1 MPLLSAWLF
10 DVYPAGDGMLTWLLD
25 ESGRM
30 HALHDDQFTPCF
42 YARGPENE
50 LAALGHLLRARH
62 GKIRQLAGG
71 KWTPGVAL
79 RRTARRDLFLDRDL
93 EVLEIGVRP
102 PARLPAVLH
111 TAAEAFPNLTY
122 YDADIP
128 LPQRYVLTR
137 GIFPVARCQVEF
149 IPSPSPLS
157 AAGRLGVEG
166 RLQHIA
172 TLDTPWEID
181 YRLPPLRAMSLY
193 LVNRHGEIVE
203 GEKEKGEAVDTE
215 ERRRELTSR
224 GDRNPSLGAER
235 NPAHARRGTR
245 QAHADL
251 VVEVDGQQHVFPRRR
266 GRRLLLGVRHLLER
280 HDPDLLVT
288 AFGDSYLLPRLLHLA
303 QHYGIPLPLNRDPR
317 QAVAHKAARSY
328 FSYGRIIFRDE
339 QHLLFGRWHID
350 HRNAF
355 LSDDYGL
362 DGTIEIARLSGLPVQ
377 TVARVS
383 TGTGISA
390 MQVATAWR
398 RGVLVPWQKR
408 QPESLKSGIDLL
420 TADKGGLVYTPTAGL
435 HQHVAELDFTA
446 MYPSIMVN
454 FNISPETVG
463 AACCDGVP
471 VPELGTPVCRHRQGL
486 VPETLAPLLEKR
498 RRYKALVRSLPLGDP
513 RRQAFQRRYSA
524 HKWLL
529 VTCFGYLGYKNARFG
544 RIEAHEAV
552 TAYGREVLLRAK
564 EIVEARGFRVLHL
577 YVDGLWIDRP
587 GAARRPDYE
596 ALLAEIERQTGL
608 HIALEGV
615 YRWLAFLPSRV
626 EPRVTVANRYFGAF
640 EDGTVKVRGI
650 EARRHDTPAFIRETQ
665 LGALE
670 ILADAPDA
678 DSFRRLLPQAIAY
691 ARQRLLTLRA
701 GRAPLDELIVT
712 HNLSRRPEEF
722 VVRTPAA
729 RVAAELAGA
738 GVELSPGEPLRFL
751 YVPGPEKARAWDLI
765 DTAIPY
771 DDEAYTVLLV
781 RALESLFAPVG
792 VDNHTLAL
800 WLLGNAGYWGPP
812 GSLPP
817 PGVDARWPLLALGGR
832 ARRPKP
838 DATSLRLLVPGVRTP
853 VIEEAVL
860 H

>member
-1 MPLLSAWLF
+1 VGLTGWLF
-10 DVYPAGDGMLTWLLD
+10 DVYPGGGGMILWLLD
-25 ESGRM
+25 EAGQM
-30 HALHDDQFTPCF
+30 HALYDDDFTPCF
-42 YARGPENE
+42 YARGPEDE
-50 LAALGHLLRARH
+50 LAALTNLLRAR
-62 GKIRQLAGG
+62 RE
-71 KWTPGVAL
+71 TTL
-79 RRTARRDLFLDRDL
+79 RRTARRDLFLDREL

-102 PARLPAVLH
+102 PSRLPAVLH
-111 TAAEAFPNLTY
+111 AAAEAFPNLTY

-128 LPQRYVLTR
+128 LPQRYVLAR
-137 GIFPVARCQVEF
+137 GVFPVALCQVEYT
-149 IPSPSPLS
+149 LS
-157 AAGRLGVEG
+157 GAEG
-166 RLQHIA
+166 RLRRIE

-181 YRLPPLRAMSLY
+181 YRLPPLRVMSLY
-193 LVNRHGEIVE
+193 LVNRHGEV
-203 GEKEKGEAVDTE
+203 VDG
-215 ERRRELTSR
+215 RPR
-224 GDRNPSLGAER
+224 GDRAERPGGDRADEGPAHNPS
-235 NPAHARRGTR
+235 HARREGSR

-251 VVEVDGQQHVFPRRR
+251 VVEVDGRQHVFPRRH

-280 HDPDLLVT
+280 HNPDLIVT

-317 QAVAHKAARSY
+317 QVVAHKAARSY

-408 QPESLKSGIDLL
+408 QPESLKTAIDLL
-420 TADKGGLVYTPTAGL
+420 TADKGGLVYTPTPGL

-446 MYPSIMVN
+446 MYPSIMVH

-463 AACCDGVP
+463 ATCCDGVP

-498 RRYKALVRSLPLGDP
+498 RRYKALVRALPAGDP

-564 EIVEARGFRVLHL
+564 EIVEQRGFRVLHL
-577 YVDGLWIDRP
+577 YVDGLWIDRV
-587 GAARRPDYE
+587 GAPERPDYE
-596 ALLAEIERQTGL
+596 SLLAEIERGTGL
-608 HIALEGV
+608 PIALEGV

-640 EDGTVKVRGI
+640 EDGTLKVRGI

-670 ILADAPDA
+670 ILAAAPDA
-678 DSFRRLLPQAIAY
+678 DAFRRLLPQAIAY
-691 ARQRLLTLRA
+691 ARQRLRTLRA

-729 RVAAELAGA
+729 RVAAELTGA
-738 GVELSPGEPLRFL
+738 GVDLSPGEPLRFL

-765 DTAIPY
+765 DGPTLY
-771 DDEAYTVLLV
+771 DHQAYTVLLL

-792 VDNHTLAL
+792 VDNRTLAL

-817 PGVDARWPLLALGGR
+817 LGVDARWPLLAPGPRL
-832 ARRPKP
+832 RRPEP
-838 DATSLRLLVPGVRTP
+838 DASALRLPLPTARTEAL
-853 VIEEAVL
+853 EEAVI

>member
-1 MPLLSAWLF
+1 MSSLSAWLF
-10 DVYPAGDGMLTWLLD
+10 DVYPSGAGMLVWLLD
-25 ESGRM
+25 EAGRM
-30 HALHDDQFTPCF
+30 HALKEDDFTPCF
-42 YARGPENE
+42 YVRGPEDE
-50 LAALGHLLRARH
+50 LAALTGWLHSRRD
-62 GKIRQLAGG
+62 
-71 KWTPGVAL
+71 VVL
-79 RRTARRDLFLDRDL
+79 RRTARRDLFLDREL

-111 TAAEAFPNLTY
+111 AAAEAFPYLTY

-128 LPQRYVLTR
+128 LPQRYVLAR
-137 GIFPVARCQVEF
+137 GIFPVALCQVEHDDDH
-149 IPSPSPLS
+149 
-157 AAGRLGVEG
+157 RL
-166 RLQHIA
+166 RAIT

-193 LVNRHGEIVE
+193 LVNRHGEVVAGDRASHSASHPGGDSASHPGGDPGGDPE
-203 GEKEKGEAVDTE
+203 GETLGPPPEATPDD
-215 ERRRELTSR
+215 RPR

-235 NPAHARRGTR
+235 NPSHARRRTR
-245 QAHADL
+245 HAHAGRG
-251 VVEVDGQQHVFPRRR
+251 VEVDGRQPVSPRRH

-280 HDPDLLVT
+280 HDPDLIVT

-303 QHYGIPLPLNRDPR
+303 QHYGISLPLNRDLR
-317 QAVAHKAARSY
+317 QTVAHKAARSY

-398 RGVLVPWQKR
+398 RGVLIPWQKR

-420 TADKGGLVYTPTAGL
+420 TADKGGLVYTPTPGL

-463 AACCDGVP
+463 ADCCDGVP

-498 RRYKALVRSLPLGDP
+498 ARYKALVRALPEDD
-513 RRQAFQRRYSA
+513 RRKEAFRRRYSA

-564 EIVEARGFRVLHL
+564 EIVEGRGFRVLHL
-577 YVDGLWIDRP
+577 YVDGLWVDQP

-596 ALLAEIERQTGL
+596 SLLAEIEQATGL

-626 EPRVTVANRYFGAF
+626 EPRVT
-640 EDGTVKVRGI
+640 D
-650 EARRHDTPAFIRETQ
+650 
-665 LGALE
+665 
-670 ILADAPDA
+670 
-678 DSFRRLLPQAIAY
+678 
-691 ARQRLLTLRA
+691 
-701 GRAPLDELIVT
+701 
-712 HNLSRRPEEF
+712 
-722 VVRTPAA
+722 
-729 RVAAELAGA
+729 
-738 GVELSPGEPLRFL
+738 
-751 YVPGPEKARAWDLI
+751 DL
-765 DTAIPY
+765 
-771 DDEAYTVLLV
+771 
-781 RALESLFAPVG
+781 F
-792 VDNHTLAL
+792 
-800 WLLGNAGYWGPP
+800 
-812 GSLPP
+812 
-817 PGVDARWPLLALGGR
+817 
-832 ARRPKP
+832 
-838 DATSLRLLVPGVRTP
+838 
-853 VIEEAVL
+853 
-860 H
+860 

>member
-1 MPLLSAWLF
+1 MPSFSAWLF
-10 DVYPAGDGMLTWLLD
+10 DVYPSGTGMILWLLD
-25 ESGRM
+25 EAGRM
-30 HALHDDQFTPCF
+30 HALHDDDFTPCF
-42 YARGPENE
+42 YVRGPEDE
-50 LAALGHLLRARH
+50 LAALTGWLRTR
-62 GKIRQLAGG
+62 RD
-71 KWTPGVAL
+71 VVL
-79 RRTARRDLFLDRDL
+79 RRTARRDLFLDREL

-111 TAAEAFPNLTY
+111 AAAEAFPHLTY

-128 LPQRYVLTR
+128 LPQRYVLAR
-137 GIFPVARCQVEF
+137 GIFPVALCQVEHDDDH
-149 IPSPSPLS
+149 
-157 AAGRLGVEG
+157 RL
-166 RLQHIA
+166 RAIT

-193 LVNRHGEIVE
+193 LVNRHGEVVE
-203 GEKEKGEAVDTE
+203 GDRASHPEGETLGPPPEATPDD
-215 ERRRELTSR
+215 RPR

-251 VVEVDGQQHVFPRRR
+251 VVEVDGRQHVFPRRH

-280 HDPDLLVT
+280 HDPDLIVT

-303 QHYGIPLPLNRDPR
+303 QHYGVPLPLNRDPR
-317 QAVAHKAARSY
+317 QVVAHKAARSY

-420 TADKGGLVYTPTAGL
+420 IADKGGLVYTPTPGL

-446 MYPSIMVN
+446 MYPSIMVH

-463 AACCDGVP
+463 ATCCDGVP

-498 RRYKALVRSLPLGDP
+498 RRYKALVRALPAGDP

-564 EIVEARGFRVLHL
+564 EIVEGRGFRVLHL

-587 GAARRPDYE
+587 DVAQRPDYE
-596 ALLAEIERQTGL
+596 TLLAEIEQGTGL

-640 EDGTVKVRGI
+640 EDGTLKVRGI
-650 EARRHDTPAFIRETQ
+650 EARRHDTPTFIRQTQ

-670 ILADAPDA
+670 ILAAAPDA
-678 DSFRRLLPQAIAY
+678 AAFRRLLPQAIAY

-701 GRAPLDELIVT
+701 GQAPLDELIVT

-729 RVAAELAGA
+729 RVAAELTGA

-765 DTAIPY
+765 DAPTLY
-771 DDEAYTVLLV
+771 DDQAYTVLLL

-792 VDNHTLAL
+792 VDNRTLAL

-817 PGVDARWPLLALGGR
+817 PGVDARWPLLAAAGGSR
-832 ARRPKP
+832 HRGGKSSA
-838 DATSLRLLVPGVRTP
+838 LRLLLPPEAAIRLENLEQP
-853 VIEEAVL
+853 AVL
-860 H
+860 P

>member
-1 MPLLSAWLF
+1 MPSFSAWLF
-10 DVYPAGDGMLTWLLD
+10 DVYPAGAGMLLWLLD
-25 ESGRM
+25 EAGRM
-30 HALHDDQFTPCF
+30 HTLHDDDFTPCF
-42 YARGPENE
+42 YVRGPEDE
-50 LAALGHLLRARH
+50 LAALTGWLRPR
-62 GKIRQLAGG
+62 RD
-71 KWTPGVAL
+71 VAL
-79 RRTARRDLFLDRDL
+79 RRTVRRDLFLDREL

-102 PARLPAVLH
+102 PSRLPAVQRA
-111 TAAEAFPNLTY
+111 AAEAFPDLTY

-128 LPQRYVLTR
+128 LPQRYVLAR
-137 GIFPVARCQVEF
+137 GVFPVALCQVEYDDDLR
-149 IPSPSPLS
+149 PSTALG
-157 AAGRLGVEG
+157 ARL
-166 RLQHIA
+166 RHIT

-193 LVNRHGEIVE
+193 LVNRHGDPAALDEELNGRPRGEVVE
-203 GEKEKGEAVDTE
+203 GETPDPPPEATLDD
-215 ERRRELTSR
+215 RPR

-251 VVEVDGQQHVFPRRR
+251 VVEVDGRQHVFPRRH

-280 HDPDLLVT
+280 HDPDLIVT

-317 QAVAHKAARSY
+317 QTVAHKAARSY

-398 RGVLVPWQKR
+398 RGVLIPWQKR

-420 TADKGGLVYTPTAGL
+420 TADKGGLVYTPTPGL

-446 MYPSIMVN
+446 MYPSIMVH

-463 AACCDGVP
+463 ATCCDGVP
-471 VPELGTPVCRHRQGL
+471 VPELGTPICRHRQGL

-498 RRYKALVRSLPLGDP
+498 RRYKALVRALPAGDP

-564 EIVEARGFRVLHL
+564 EIVEGRGFRVLHL

-587 GAARRPDYE
+587 GVAQRPDYE
-596 ALLAEIERQTGL
+596 TLLAEIEQGTGL

-640 EDGTVKVRGI
+640 EDGTLKVRGI
-650 EARRHDTPAFIRETQ
+650 EARRHDTPAFIRQTQ

-670 ILADAPDA
+670 ILAAAPDA
-678 DSFRRLLPQAIAY
+678 AAFRRLLPQAIAY
-691 ARQRLLTLRA
+691 ARQRLILLRA
-701 GRAPLDELIVT
+701 GHAPLDELIVT

-729 RVAAELAGA
+729 RVAAELSGA

-765 DTAIPY
+765 EAPTLY
-771 DDEAYTVLLV
+771 DDRAYTVLLL

-817 PGVDARWPLLALGGR
+817 PGVDARWPLLAAGGR
-832 ARRPKP
+832 SRPREGGF
-838 DATSLRLLVPGVRTP
+838 ASLRHRLLPG
-853 VIEEAVL
+853 AVEQPTVL
-860 H
+860 Q